1 MKIGDKLAL
10 FTCGYSKEQIGEID
24 KIYANDESVLDAA
37 KQLKSF
43 EELKSFL
50 PTASEPGPQPP
61 ADPAPSPGAENEP
74 KPEQSN
80 ELEAL
85 KQEKAELERQLKQ
98 AQDANASKDNSG
110 GAKDPED
117 AIIDFFNSI

>member
-24 KIYANDESVLDAA
+24 KIYATDESVLDAA

-50 PTASEPGPQPP
+50 PTAHEPEPAPP
-61 ADPAPSPGAENEP
+61 ADPAPSPGGENDP
-74 KPEQSN
+74 QPEQSK

-85 KQEKAELERQLKQ
+85 KQEKAKLEKQLKE

-110 GAKDPED
+110 GVKDPEE
-117 AIIDFFNSI
+117 ALIDMFNSI